1 MTMTDPIADFL
12 TRIRNALMAKHESTD
27 IPVSKLKW
35 RLAEIL
41 KAEGYISDAEIVDE
55 GHHKVIRVYLKY
67 DPGEVSVIRALK
79 RASKPGRR
87 LYVGAS
93 QLPRVLNGLGTAIVS
108 TSHGIMT
115 DRECRQQN
123 IGGKILCQVW

>member
-27 IPVSKLKW
+27 IPASKLKW

-41 KAEGYISDAEIVDE
+41 EAEGYIAGATLVDE
-55 GHHKVIRVYLKY
+55 GGRHVIRIHLKY
-67 DPGEVSVIRALK
+67 APGEVSVVQALK
-79 RASKPGRR
+79 RVSKPGRR
-87 LYVGAS
+87 LYVTAN
-93 QLPRVLNGLGTAIVS
+93 QLPKVLNGLGTAIVS
-108 TSHGIMT
+108 TSRGVMT

-123 IGGKILCQVW
+123 IGGEVLCQIW

>member
-27 IPVSKLKW
+27 IPASKLKW

-41 KAEGYISDAEIVDE
+41 EAEGYIAGATLVEE
-55 GHHKVIRVYLKY
+55 GMRKVIRINLKY
-67 DPGEVSVIRALK
+67 DPGEVSVVQTLK

-87 LYVGAS
+87 LYVTAN
-93 QLPRVLNGLGTAIVS
+93 QLPRVLNGLGTAIIS

-115 DRECRQQN
+115 DRECRQHN
-123 IGGKILCQVW
+123 IGGEVLCQVW